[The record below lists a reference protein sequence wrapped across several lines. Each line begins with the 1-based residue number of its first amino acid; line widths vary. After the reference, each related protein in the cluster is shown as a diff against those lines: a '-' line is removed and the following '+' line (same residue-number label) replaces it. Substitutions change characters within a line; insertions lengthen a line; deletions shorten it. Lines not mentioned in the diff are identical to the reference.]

1 VEWKRI
7 LAEHSYKELLSL
19 LDWFYLHG
27 PIPIIIGG
35 WAVFFHNSYLGST
48 DIDLVGPSMGGLFDN
63 TLEGFE
69 RSQGYQAVT
78 TDPLGLQTSFRKPV
92 IEEGEIV
99 GHVQIDA
106 CTYERDTAVFHE
118 DLEKKLPYV
127 LCADSSLLSHLRL
140 DRKREAY
147 VPRKPLLLLYKLKA
161 LRDRSHDLR
170 TRGPILNPEA
180 RNWLRDKRTKDG
192 SDLIALLD
200 PKPQSRMIVETL
212 DSDLLVRIVETHS
225 LQFALQSLTELPD
238 MDESLNL
245 YGNASRGQVKEWVD
259 NTLK

>member
-1 VEWKRI
+1 MEQSRI
-7 LAEHSYKELLSL
+7 LADHSYREFLSL

-78 TDPLGLQTSFRKPV
+78 IDPLGLQTSFRKPV
-92 IEEGEIV
+92 MEEGEIV
-99 GHVQIDA
+99 GYIQIDA
-106 CTYERDTAVFHE
+106 CTYEQDTAGFHE
-118 DLEKKLPYV
+118 DPKKKLPYA
-127 LCADSSLLSHLRL
+127 LCANVNLLSHLRL
-140 DRKREAY
+140 DRRREAY

-161 LRDRSHDLR
+161 LRDRLHDLKMK
-170 TRGPILNPEA
+170 GPILSPEE
-180 RNWLRDKRTKDG
+180 RNWLRDKWIKDG
-192 SDLIALLD
+192 ADLIALLD
-200 PKPQSRMIVETL
+200 PQPRSRMIIETL
-212 DSDLLVRIVETHS
+212 NTDLLFRIVETHS
-225 LQFALQSLTELPD
+225 LQFALESLTELPY

-245 YGNASRGQVKEWVD
+245 YGNASREQVTEWVD